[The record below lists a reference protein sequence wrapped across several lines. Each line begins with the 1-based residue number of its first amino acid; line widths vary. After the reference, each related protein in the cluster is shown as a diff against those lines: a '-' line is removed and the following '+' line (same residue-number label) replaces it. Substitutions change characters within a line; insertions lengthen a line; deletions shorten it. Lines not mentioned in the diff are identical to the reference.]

1 MSKSTH
7 SELTVEKLK
16 AKSIKKYG
24 IEKYFTDDATIY
36 QIEALISLY
45 PVLKFLNYE
54 DMSLSLLLS
63 KLAEILKHFELT
75 EFQEE
80 NESLSICFD
89 VNSDTKLISAKDLL
103 LTILFLIVSEN
114 KADKVKIYFYSKNDN
129 IIDFPAG
136 MKSCDYIETETYKFT
151 SRISFSIS
159 EYLQNNY
166 EENTIDAS
174 LKNITAKFKNR

>member
-1 MSKSTH
+1 MSKSTY

-16 AKSIKKYG
+16 AKSIEKYG

-36 QIEALISLY
+36 QIEALIGLY
-45 PVLKFLNYE
+45 PVLKFLNYD

-89 VNSDTKLISAKDLL
+89 VNSDTKLICNYSPPISLILPAKA
-103 LTILFLIVSEN
+103 I
-114 KADKVKIYFYSKNDN
+114 
-129 IIDFPAG
+129 
-136 MKSCDYIETETYKFT
+136 
-151 SRISFSIS
+151 
-159 EYLQNNY
+159 
-166 EENTIDAS
+166 
-174 LKNITAKFKNR
+174 